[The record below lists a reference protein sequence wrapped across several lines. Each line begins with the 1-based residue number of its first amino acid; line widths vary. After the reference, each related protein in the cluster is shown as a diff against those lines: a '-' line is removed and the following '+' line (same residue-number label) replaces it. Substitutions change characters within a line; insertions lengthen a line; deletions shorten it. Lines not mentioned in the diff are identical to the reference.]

1 MTSRPRSRPRP
12 LFPSRASAVN
22 VAERRRAYGRRGR
35 WRGSSWDHTA
45 AASSRPRP
53 ARLLALVAPSAVM
66 AGGIYEQRQQ
76 RLLELLLE
84 AGDRP
89 LSLQALEAAGVASP
103 ATVIYELELAGY
115 PIERVEERLP
125 TGGRRLTGFRLAETE
140 RARLSPAAQQAWPR
154 HSKRLNWSSARR
166 ADLDDKALPD
176 EDKRRPS

>member
-1 MTSRPRSRPRP
+1 MT
-12 LFPSRASAVN
+12 
-22 VAERRRAYGRRGR
+22 
-35 WRGSSWDHTA
+35 
-45 AASSRPRP
+45 
-53 ARLLALVAPSAVM
+53 
-66 AGGIYEQRQQ
+66 GGIYEQRQQ

-89 LSLQALEAAGVASP
+89 LSLRALEAAGVASP

-140 RARLSPAAQQAWPR
+140 RARLSPAAQQAWAK

-166 ADLDDKALPD
+166 ADLNDKALAH
-176 EDKRRPS
+176 EDKRRLS